1 MKDPTADLGPI
12 ARGLLGALISGGILT
27 VAVIYPDEAAQA
39 VASIPI
45 EAWVGF
51 VVAGLVYG
59 VAYVY
64 RERIIRLLWEPRWTW
79 LLDLDHDDKRQ
90 GVRFWKLSR
99 AAVADLEI
107 AEGEALREWPSRT
120 ATVLECRGGDPHEGT
135 VDAYYREIPSDGE
148 LADRRDLRELVRSLD
163 KDARMGQLVLAKLPS
178 IVRVLD
184 RRRSYQRADVVDEHL
199 VPTMDD
205 DEGML
210 DAVSEVLPAAVL
222 PDALV
227 DEDDAADETDL
238 DDELGAIAE
247 TLGED
252 VDVEDV
258 QDLKANG
265 SPDGVHAVTDGGPD
279 GE

>member
-1 MKDPTADLGPI
+1 MRDPTARLGPI
-12 ARGLLGALISGGILT
+12 ARGLLGTVLGGGILV
-27 VAVIYPDEAAQA
+27 VAVLFHDEAAQA
-39 VASIPI
+39 VAAIPI
-45 EAWVGF
+45 EVWVGLI
-51 VVAGLVYG
+51 VAGLVYG

-79 LLDLDHDDKRQ
+79 LLDLDHDDNRQ

-107 AEGEALREWPSRT
+107 TEGEALREWPSRT
-120 ATVLECRGGDPHEGT
+120 ATVLECRGADPHEGT
-135 VDAYYREIPSDGE
+135 AQAYYKEIPSDGE

-210 DAVSEVLPAAVL
+210 DAVSEVLPAEVL
-222 PDALV
+222 PDALT
-227 DEDDAADETDL
+227 DDAADEAEI

-258 QDLKANG
+258 RNLKQNG
-265 SPDGVHAVTDGGPD
+265 SPDGPAAVTDGGLD